1 MVKVHEK
8 KLGRHGAEG
17 FAYLGEN
24 LIEIEGRLPPKR
36 KLVAEVH
43 ELYHSIFNDDSE
55 ANARKA
61 ERIAHFLWKLG
72 YRKMPKQFR

>member
-8 KLGRHGAEG
+8 KLGREGADG

-24 LIEIEGRLPPKR
+24 RIEIDPRLPPKR
-36 KLVAEVH
+36 RLVTEVH

-61 ERIAHFLWKLG
+61 ERIAHYLWKWG
-72 YRKMPKQFR
+72 YRKMPEKFR